1 MSYTLNIVVDR
12 SNLNLLEHQ
21 RGSAS
26 LHVYNERGF
35 LLIEGVGCGGGRV
48 KGWR

>member
-12 SNLNLLEHQ
+12 SNLSLLEH
-21 RGSAS
+21 RCDSVS
-26 LHVYNERGF
+26 LYVYNERGF

-48 KGWR
+48 KGQR